1 LTKARIWLAALVAL
15 FALVVASCAGDDDGG
30 GETAATG
37 TTGETAATGAT
48 GETGIPEFTTLQEGV
63 LQVASCLDYPPFESI
78 EGDDEVGFDVD
89 LSEEIASRLGLEVE
103 WITHDFDTVFTAL
116 QGNQFDMVAAAS
128 TITDERL
135 QIVDFTDPYYA
146 SRQSLIVN
154 VEETPDLTTTDQL
167 GEGDVVA
174 VQRGT
179 TGQAWAEENLGP
191 QGVEFKTFTNITP
204 AFQDLEAGNVVGII
218 SDEPQAVS
226 VAGTEFPSLSVVQPI
241 DTDENYGFATSKD
254 NPELTAAANAA
265 LAEIIADGTYAQIF
279 ERYFPDQEVPPQ
291 FQPSA

>member
-1 LTKARIWLAALVAL
+1 MTKARIWLAALVAM

-89 LSEEIASRLGLEVE
+89 LVEEIASRLGLEVE
-103 WITHDFDTVFTAL
+103 WVTHDFDTVFTAL

-154 VEETPDLTTTDQL
+154 VEETPDITSTDQL
-167 GEGDVVA
+167 GEGDVIA

-241 DTDENYGFATSKD
+241 DTNENYGFATSKD
-254 NPELTAAANAA
+254 NPELTAAANFA
-265 LAEIIADGTYAQIF
+265 LAAIIADGTYAEIF
-279 ERYFPDQEVPPQ
+279 GRYFPDQEVPEQ

>member
-1 LTKARIWLAALVAL
+1 MTKARIWLAALVAM

-89 LSEEIASRLGLEVE
+89 LVEEIASRLGLEVE
-103 WITHDFDTVFTAL
+103 WVTHDFDTVFTAL

-154 VEETPDLTTTDQL
+154 VEETPDITSTDQL

-179 TGQAWAEENLGP
+179 TGQAWAEDNLGP

-241 DTDENYGFATSKD
+241 DTNENYGFATSKD
-254 NPELTAAANAA
+254 NPELTAAANFA
-265 LAEIIADGTYAQIF
+265 LAAIIADGTYAEIF
-279 ERYFPDQEVPPQ
+279 GRYFPDQEVPEQ